1 MACCCSASVAVGSD
15 LDVCGASCL
24 ARRFLLQINAVKLQ
38 PSNPFKWAS
47 GWNSPI
53 YCDNR
58 KILAYPKIREFIKN
72 EFISLIKEFDTPT
85 CIAGVATGGIAIGAI
100 VADELGLPFCYVRS
114 EPKSHGM
121 KNNIEGDL
129 KQDDKVF
136 VIEDLISSG
145 KSSIKAVK
153 DLKEFGVEITGL
165 GAIFTYGFEVSKNNF
180 LKESCL
186 FKTLSD
192 YSVLLDTALKN
203 NYISN
208 LELETLVKWRSSPS
222 TWKPNA

>member
-1 MACCCSASVAVGSD
+1 MNSSKNNAAKVAD
-15 LDVCGASCL
+15 
-24 ARRFLLQINAVKLQ
+24 FLLQINAVKLQ

-58 KILAYPKIREFIKN
+58 KILAYPKIREYIKN
-72 EFISLIKEFDTPT
+72 EFISLINEFDTPT

-100 VADELGLPFCYVRS
+100 VAEELGLPFCYVRS
-114 EPKSHGM
+114 ESKSHGM

-129 KQDDKVF
+129 KLEDKVF

-145 KSSIKAVK
+145 KSSIKAVR
-153 DLKEFGVEITGL
+153 DLKEFGVEISGL
-165 GAIFTYGFEVSKNNF
+165 GAIFTYGFEVSENNF
-180 LKESCL
+180 IEESCS
-186 FKTLSD
+186 FKTLSN
-192 YSVLLDTALKN
+192 YSVLLDTALEN

-208 LELETLVKWRSSPS
+208 EELETLVKWRNSPS
-222 TWKPNA
+222 TWTPNA

>member
-1 MACCCSASVAVGSD
+1 MNNSKNNAAKVAD
-15 LDVCGASCL
+15 
-24 ARRFLLQINAVKLQ
+24 FLLQINAVKLQ

-100 VADELGLPFCYVRS
+100 VAEELGLPFCYVRS
-114 EPKSHGM
+114 ESKSHGM

-129 KQDDKVF
+129 KLEDKVF

-145 KSSIKAVK
+145 KSSIKAVR

-165 GAIFTYGFEVSKNNF
+165 GAIFTYGFEVSENNF
-180 LKESCL
+180 SEEFCS
-186 FKTLSD
+186 FKTLSN
-192 YSVLLDTALKN
+192 YSVLLETALKN

-208 LELETLVKWRSSPS
+208 EELETLVKWRNSPS
-222 TWKPNA
+222 TWTQNA

>member
-1 MACCCSASVAVGSD
+1 MNSSKNNAAKVAD
-15 LDVCGASCL
+15 
-24 ARRFLLQINAVKLQ
+24 FLLQINAVKLQ

-72 EFISLIKEFDTPT
+72 EFVSLINDFDKPT

-100 VADELGLPFCYVRS
+100 VAEELGLPFCYVRS
-114 EPKSHGM
+114 ESKSHGM

-129 KQDDKVF
+129 KLEDKVF

-145 KSSIKAVK
+145 KSSIKAIK
-153 DLKEFGVEITGL
+153 DLKEFGVEICGL
-165 GAIFTYGFEVSKNNF
+165 GAIFTYGFEVSENNF
-180 LKESCL
+180 YKESCS
-186 FKTLSD
+186 FKTLSN
-192 YSVLLDTALKN
+192 YSVLLETALKN

-208 LELETLVKWRSSPS
+208 EELETLIKWRNSPS
-222 TWKPNA
+222 TWNPNA

>member
-1 MACCCSASVAVGSD
+1 MNNSKNNAAKVAD
-15 LDVCGASCL
+15 
-24 ARRFLLQINAVKLQ
+24 FLLNINAVKLQ

-100 VADELGLPFCYVRS
+100 VAEELGLPFCYVRS
-114 EPKSHGM
+114 ESKSHGM

-129 KQDDKVF
+129 KQEDKVF

-145 KSSIKAVK
+145 KSSIKAVR
-153 DLKEFGVEITGL
+153 DLKEFGVEISGL
-165 GAIFTYGFEVSKNNF
+165 GAIFTYGFEVSENNF
-180 LKESCL
+180 SEEFCS
-186 FKTLSD
+186 FKTLSN
-192 YSVLLDTALKN
+192 YSALLETALKN

-208 LELETLVKWRSSPS
+208 EELETLVKWRNSPS
-222 TWKPNA
+222 TWTPNA

>member
-1 MACCCSASVAVGSD
+1 MNSSKNNAAKVAD
-15 LDVCGASCL
+15 
-24 ARRFLLQINAVKLQ
+24 FLLQINAVKLQ

-100 VADELGLPFCYVRS
+100 VAEELGLPFCYVRS
-114 EPKSHGM
+114 ESKSHGM

-129 KQDDKVF
+129 KQEDKVF

-145 KSSIKAVK
+145 KSSIKAVR

-165 GAIFTYGFEVSKNNF
+165 GAIFTYGFEVSENNF
-180 LKESCL
+180 SEESCS
-186 FKTLSD
+186 FKTLSN
-192 YSVLLDTALKN
+192 YSVLLETALKN

-208 LELETLVKWRSSPS
+208 EELETLVKWRNSPS
-222 TWKPNA
+222 TWTPNA

>member
-1 MACCCSASVAVGSD
+1 MNNSKNNAAKVAD
-15 LDVCGASCL
+15 
-24 ARRFLLQINAVKLQ
+24 FLLQINAVKLQ

-100 VADELGLPFCYVRS
+100 VAEELGLPFCYVRS
-114 EPKSHGM
+114 ESKSHGM

-129 KQDDKVF
+129 KLEDKVF

-145 KSSIKAVK
+145 KSSIKAVR

-165 GAIFTYGFEVSKNNF
+165 GAIFTYGFEVSENNF
-180 LKESCL
+180 SEESCS
-186 FKTLSD
+186 FKTLSN
-192 YSVLLDTALKN
+192 YSALLETALKN

-208 LELETLVKWRSSPS
+208 EELETLVKWRNSPS
-222 TWKPNA
+222 TWTPNA

>member
-1 MACCCSASVAVGSD
+1 MNSSKNNAAKVAD
-15 LDVCGASCL
+15 
-24 ARRFLLQINAVKLQ
+24 FLLQINAVKLQ

-100 VADELGLPFCYVRS
+100 VAEKLGLPFCYVRS
-114 EPKSHGM
+114 ESKSHGM

-129 KQDDKVF
+129 KQEDKVF

-145 KSSIKAVK
+145 KSSIKAVR

-165 GAIFTYGFEVSKNNF
+165 GAIFTYGFEVSENNF
-180 LKESCL
+180 SEESCS
-186 FKTLSD
+186 FKTLSN
-192 YSVLLDTALKN
+192 YSALLETALKN

-208 LELETLVKWRSSPS
+208 EELETLVKWRNSPS
-222 TWKPNA
+222 TWTPNA

>member
-1 MACCCSASVAVGSD
+1 MNNSKNNAAKVAD
-15 LDVCGASCL
+15 
-24 ARRFLLQINAVKLQ
+24 FLLQINAVKLQ

-100 VADELGLPFCYVRS
+100 VAEELGLPFCYVRS
-114 EPKSHGM
+114 ESKSHGM

-129 KQDDKVF
+129 KIEDKVF

-145 KSSIKAVK
+145 KSSIKAVR
-153 DLKEFGVEITGL
+153 DLKQFGVEITGL
-165 GAIFTYGFEVSKNNF
+165 GAIFTYDFEVSEKNF
-180 LKESCL
+180 STESCI
-186 FKTLSD
+186 FKTLSN
-192 YSVLLDTALKN
+192 YSVLIETALKN
-203 NYISN
+203 NYISRK
-208 LELETLVKWRSSPS
+208 ELETLIKWRNSPS
-222 TWKPNA
+222 KWKPNA

>member
-1 MACCCSASVAVGSD
+1 MNSSKNNAAKVAD
-15 LDVCGASCL
+15 
-24 ARRFLLQINAVKLQ
+24 FLLQINAVKLQ

-72 EFISLIKEFDTPT
+72 EFVSLINDFDKPT

-100 VADELGLPFCYVRS
+100 VAEELGLPFCYVRS
-114 EPKSHGM
+114 ESKSHGM

-129 KQDDKVF
+129 KLEDKVF

-145 KSSIKAVK
+145 KSSIKAVR

-165 GAIFTYGFEVSKNNF
+165 GAIFTYGFEVSENNF
-180 LKESCL
+180 SEESCS
-186 FKTLSD
+186 FKTLSN
-192 YSVLLDTALKN
+192 YSVLLETALKN

-208 LELETLVKWRSSPS
+208 EELETLVKWRNSPS
-222 TWKPNA
+222 TWTPNA

>member
-1 MACCCSASVAVGSD
+1 MNNSKNNAAKVAD
-15 LDVCGASCL
+15 
-24 ARRFLLQINAVKLQ
+24 FLLQINAVKLQ

-72 EFISLIKEFDTPT
+72 EFISLIKEFDTAT

-100 VADELGLPFCYVRS
+100 VAEELGLPFCYVRS
-114 EPKSHGM
+114 ESKSHGM

-165 GAIFTYGFEVSKNNF
+165 GAIFTYGFEVSKKNF
-180 LKESCL
+180 LKESCS

-192 YSVLLDTALKN
+192 YSVLIDTALKN

-208 LELETLVKWRSSPS
+208 KELETLVKWRNSPS
-222 TWKPNA
+222 TWNPNA

>member
-1 MACCCSASVAVGSD
+1 MNSSKNNAAKVAD
-15 LDVCGASCL
+15 
-24 ARRFLLQINAVKLQ
+24 FLLQINAVKLQ

-100 VADELGLPFCYVRS
+100 VAEELGLPFCYVRS
-114 EPKSHGM
+114 ESKSHGM

-129 KQDDKVF
+129 KLEDKVF

-145 KSSIKAVK
+145 KSSIKAIK
-153 DLKEFGVEITGL
+153 DLKEFGVEICGL
-165 GAIFTYGFEVSKNNF
+165 GAIFTYGFEVSENNF
-180 LKESCL
+180 SNESCS
-186 FKTLSD
+186 FKTLSN
-192 YSVLLDTALKN
+192 YSVLLETALKN

-208 LELETLVKWRSSPS
+208 EELKTLIKWRNSPS
-222 TWKPNA
+222 TWNPNA

>member
-1 MACCCSASVAVGSD
+1 MNSSKNNAAKVAD
-15 LDVCGASCL
+15 
-24 ARRFLLQINAVKLQ
+24 FLLQINAVKLQ

-72 EFISLIKEFDTPT
+72 EFISLINDFDKPT

-100 VADELGLPFCYVRS
+100 VAEELGLPFCYVRS
-114 EPKSHGM
+114 ESKSHGM

-129 KQDDKVF
+129 KLEDKVF

-145 KSSIKAVK
+145 KSSIKAIK
-153 DLKEFGVEITGL
+153 DLKEFGVEICGL
-165 GAIFTYGFEVSKNNF
+165 GAIFTYGFEVSENNF
-180 LKESCL
+180 YKESCS
-186 FKTLSD
+186 FKTLSN
-192 YSVLLDTALKN
+192 YSILLETALKN

-208 LELETLVKWRSSPS
+208 EELETLIKWRNSPS
-222 TWKPNA
+222 TWNPNA

>member
-1 MACCCSASVAVGSD
+1 MNNSKNNAAKVAD
-15 LDVCGASCL
+15 
-24 ARRFLLQINAVKLQ
+24 FLLNINAVKLQ

-100 VADELGLPFCYVRS
+100 VAEELGLPFCYVRS
-114 EPKSHGM
+114 ESKSHGM

-129 KQDDKVF
+129 KLEDKVF

-145 KSSIKAVK
+145 KSSIKAVR

-165 GAIFTYGFEVSKNNF
+165 GAIFTYGFEVSENNF
-180 LKESCL
+180 SEESCS
-186 FKTLSD
+186 FKTLSN
-192 YSVLLDTALKN
+192 YSVLLETALKN

-208 LELETLVKWRSSPS
+208 EELETLVKWRNSPS
-222 TWKPNA
+222 TWTPNA

>member
-1 MACCCSASVAVGSD
+1 MNNSKNNAAKVAD
-15 LDVCGASCL
+15 
-24 ARRFLLQINAVKLQ
+24 FLLQINAVKLQ

-72 EFISLIKEFDTPT
+72 EFISLIKEFDTAT

-100 VADELGLPFCYVRS
+100 VAEELGLPFCYVRS
-114 EPKSHGM
+114 ESKSHGM

-165 GAIFTYGFEVSKNNF
+165 GAIFTYGFEVSKKNF
-180 LKESCL
+180 LKESCS

-208 LELETLVKWRSSPS
+208 KELETLVKWRNSPS
-222 TWKPNA
+222 TWNPNA

>member
-1 MACCCSASVAVGSD
+1 MNSSKNNAAKVAD
-15 LDVCGASCL
+15 
-24 ARRFLLQINAVKLQ
+24 FLLQINAVKLQ

-72 EFISLIKEFDTPT
+72 EFVSLINEFDTPT

-100 VADELGLPFCYVRS
+100 VAEELGLPFCYVRS
-114 EPKSHGM
+114 ESKSHGM

-129 KQDDKVF
+129 KLEDKVF

-145 KSSIKAVK
+145 KSSIKAIK
-153 DLKEFGVEITGL
+153 DLKEFGVEICGL
-165 GAIFTYGFEVSKNNF
+165 GAIFTYGFEVSENNF
-180 LKESCL
+180 SKESCS
-186 FKTLSD
+186 FKTLSN
-192 YSVLLDTALKN
+192 YSVLLETALKN

-208 LELETLVKWRSSPS
+208 QELETLIKWRNSPS
-222 TWKPNA
+222 TWNPNA

>member
-1 MACCCSASVAVGSD
+1 MNNSKNNAAKVAD
-15 LDVCGASCL
+15 
-24 ARRFLLQINAVKLQ
+24 FLLQINAVKLQ

-100 VADELGLPFCYVRS
+100 VAEELGLPFCYVRS
-114 EPKSHGM
+114 ESKSHGM

-129 KQDDKVF
+129 KLEDKVF

-145 KSSIKAVK
+145 KSSIKAVR

-165 GAIFTYGFEVSKNNF
+165 GAIFTYGFEVSENNF
-180 LKESCL
+180 SEESCS
-186 FKTLSD
+186 FKTLSN
-192 YSVLLDTALKN
+192 YSVLLETALKN

-208 LELETLVKWRSSPS
+208 EELATLVKWRNSPS
-222 TWKPNA
+222 TWTPNA

>member
-1 MACCCSASVAVGSD
+1 MNSSINNAAKVAD
-15 LDVCGASCL
+15 
-24 ARRFLLQINAVKLQ
+24 FLLQINAVKLQ

-72 EFISLIKEFDTPT
+72 EFISLINDFDKPT

-100 VADELGLPFCYVRS
+100 VAEELGLPFCYVRS
-114 EPKSHGM
+114 ESKSHGM

-129 KQDDKVF
+129 KIEDKVF

-145 KSSIKAVK
+145 KSSIKAIK
-153 DLKEFGVEITGL
+153 DLKDFGVEICGL
-165 GAIFTYGFEVSKNNF
+165 GAIFTYGFEVSENNF
-180 LKESCL
+180 SNESCS
-186 FKTLSD
+186 FKTLSN

-208 LELETLVKWRSSPS
+208 EELETLIKWRNSPS
-222 TWKPNA
+222 TWNPNA

>member
-1 MACCCSASVAVGSD
+1 MNSSKNNAAKVAD
-15 LDVCGASCL
+15 
-24 ARRFLLQINAVKLQ
+24 FLLQINAVKLQ

-100 VADELGLPFCYVRS
+100 VAEELGLPFCYVRS
-114 EPKSHGM
+114 ESKSHGM

-129 KQDDKVF
+129 KLEDKVF

-145 KSSIKAVK
+145 KSSIKAVR
-153 DLKEFGVEITGL
+153 DLKEFGVEISGL
-165 GAIFTYGFEVSKNNF
+165 GAIFTYGFEVSENNF
-180 LKESCL
+180 LEESCS
-186 FKTLSD
+186 FKTLSN
-192 YSVLLDTALKN
+192 YSVLLDTALEN

-208 LELETLVKWRSSPS
+208 EELETLVKWRNSPS
-222 TWKPNA
+222 TWTPNA

>member
-1 MACCCSASVAVGSD
+1 MNNSKNNAAKVAD
-15 LDVCGASCL
+15 
-24 ARRFLLQINAVKLQ
+24 FLLQINAVKLQ

-72 EFISLIKEFDTPT
+72 EFISIIKEFDSPT

-100 VADELGLPFCYVRS
+100 VAEELGLPFCYVRS
-114 EPKSHGM
+114 ESKSHGM

-129 KQDDKVF
+129 KLEDKVF

-145 KSSIKAVK
+145 KSSIKAVR

-165 GAIFTYGFEVSKNNF
+165 GAIFTYGFEVSENNF
-180 LKESCL
+180 SEESCS
-186 FKTLSD
+186 FKTLSN
-192 YSVLLDTALKN
+192 YSVLLETALKN

-208 LELETLVKWRSSPS
+208 EELETLVKWRNSPS
-222 TWKPNA
+222 TWTPNA

>member
-1 MACCCSASVAVGSD
+1 MNNSKNNAAKVAD
-15 LDVCGASCL
+15 
-24 ARRFLLQINAVKLQ
+24 FLLQINAVKLQ
-38 PSNPFKWAS
+38 PSKPFKWAS

-85 CIAGVATGGIAIGAI
+85 CIAGVATGGIAIVAI
-100 VADELGLPFCYVRS
+100 VAEELGLPFCYVRS
-114 EPKSHGM
+114 ESKSHGM

-129 KQDDKVF
+129 KLEDKVF

-145 KSSIKAVK
+145 KSSIKAVR

-165 GAIFTYGFEVSKNNF
+165 GAIFTYGFEVSENNF
-180 LKESCL
+180 SEESCS
-186 FKTLSD
+186 FKTLSN

-208 LELETLVKWRSSPS
+208 EELETLVKWRNSPS
-222 TWKPNA
+222 TWTPNA

>member
-1 MACCCSASVAVGSD
+1 MNSSINNAAKVAD
-15 LDVCGASCL
+15 
-24 ARRFLLQINAVKLQ
+24 FLLQINAVKLQ

-72 EFISLIKEFDTPT
+72 EFISLINDFDKPT

-100 VADELGLPFCYVRS
+100 VAEELGLPFCYVRS
-114 EPKSHGM
+114 ESKSHGM

-129 KQDDKVF
+129 KLEDKVF

-145 KSSIKAVK
+145 KSSIKAIK
-153 DLKEFGVEITGL
+153 DLKDFGVEICGL
-165 GAIFTYGFEVSKNNF
+165 GAIFTYGFEVSENNF
-180 LKESCL
+180 SNESCS
-186 FKTLSD
+186 FKTLSN

-208 LELETLVKWRSSPS
+208 EELETLIKWRNSPS
-222 TWKPNA
+222 TWNPNA

>member
-1 MACCCSASVAVGSD
+1 MNNSKNNAAKVAD
-15 LDVCGASCL
+15 
-24 ARRFLLQINAVKLQ
+24 FLLQINAVKLQ

-58 KILAYPKIREFIKN
+58 KILAYPKIRKFIKN

-100 VADELGLPFCYVRS
+100 VAEELGLPFCYVRS
-114 EPKSHGM
+114 ESKVHGM
-121 KNNIEGDL
+121 KNKIEGDL

-145 KSSIKAVK
+145 KSSIKAVR
-153 DLKEFGVEITGL
+153 DLKEFGVKITGL
-165 GAIFTYGFEVSKNNF
+165 GAIFTYGFEISENNF
-180 LKESCL
+180 SKESCL

-192 YSVLLDTALKN
+192 YSILLDTALKN

-208 LELETLVKWRSSPS
+208 KELETLVKWRNSPS
-222 TWKPNA
+222 TWKKNA

>member
-1 MACCCSASVAVGSD
+1 MNSSINNAAKVAD
-15 LDVCGASCL
+15 
-24 ARRFLLQINAVKLQ
+24 FLLQINAVKLQ

-72 EFISLIKEFDTPT
+72 EFISLINDFDKPT

-100 VADELGLPFCYVRS
+100 VAEELGLPFCYVRS
-114 EPKSHGM
+114 ESKSHGM

-129 KQDDKVF
+129 KLEDKVF

-145 KSSIKAVK
+145 KSSIKAIK
-153 DLKEFGVEITGL
+153 DLKEFGVEICGL
-165 GAIFTYGFEVSKNNF
+165 GAIFTYGFEVSENNF
-180 LKESCL
+180 SNESCS
-186 FKTLSD
+186 FKTLSN
-192 YSVLLDTALKN
+192 YSVLLETALKN

-208 LELETLVKWRSSPS
+208 EELETLIKWRNSPS
-222 TWKPNA
+222 TWNPNA

>member
-1 MACCCSASVAVGSD
+1 MNNSKNNAAKVAD
-15 LDVCGASCL
+15 
-24 ARRFLLQINAVKLQ
+24 FLLQINAVKLQ

-100 VADELGLPFCYVRS
+100 VAEELGLPFCYVRS
-114 EPKSHGM
+114 ESKSHGM

-129 KQDDKVF
+129 KLEDQVF

-145 KSSIKAVK
+145 KSSIKAVR

-165 GAIFTYGFEVSKNNF
+165 GAIFTYGFEVSENNF
-180 LKESCL
+180 SEESCS
-186 FKTLSD
+186 FKTLSN
-192 YSVLLDTALKN
+192 YSVLLETALKN

-208 LELETLVKWRSSPS
+208 EELETLVKWRNSPS
-222 TWKPNA
+222 TWTQNA

>member
-1 MACCCSASVAVGSD
+1 MNNSKNNAAKVAD
-15 LDVCGASCL
+15 
-24 ARRFLLQINAVKLQ
+24 FLLNINAVKLQ

-100 VADELGLPFCYVRS
+100 VAEELGLPFCYVRS
-114 EPKSHGM
+114 ESKSHGM

-129 KQDDKVF
+129 KQEDKVF

-145 KSSIKAVK
+145 KSSIKAVR

-165 GAIFTYGFEVSKNNF
+165 GAIFTYGFEVSENNF
-180 LKESCL
+180 SEESCS
-186 FKTLSD
+186 FKTLSN
-192 YSVLLDTALKN
+192 YSALLETALKN

-208 LELETLVKWRSSPS
+208 EELETLVKWRNSPS
-222 TWKPNA
+222 TWTPNA

>member
-1 MACCCSASVAVGSD
+1 MNSSKNNAAKVAD
-15 LDVCGASCL
+15 
-24 ARRFLLQINAVKLQ
+24 FLLQINAVKLQ

-72 EFISLIKEFDTPT
+72 EFISLIKEFETPT

-100 VADELGLPFCYVRS
+100 VAEELGLPFCYVRS
-114 EPKSHGM
+114 ESKSHGM

-129 KQDDKVF
+129 KLEDKVF

-145 KSSIKAVK
+145 KSSIKAIK
-153 DLKEFGVEITGL
+153 DLKEFGVEICGL
-165 GAIFTYGFEVSKNNF
+165 GAIFTYGFEVSENNF
-180 LKESCL
+180 SNESCS
-186 FKTLSD
+186 FKTLSN
-192 YSVLLDTALKN
+192 YSVLLETALKN

-208 LELETLVKWRSSPS
+208 EELKTLIKWRNSPS
-222 TWKPNA
+222 TWNPNA

>member
-1 MACCCSASVAVGSD
+1 MNNSKNNAAKVAD
-15 LDVCGASCL
+15 
-24 ARRFLLQINAVKLQ
+24 FLLQINAVKLQ

-100 VADELGLPFCYVRS
+100 VAEKLGLPFCYVRS
-114 EPKSHGM
+114 ESKSHGM

-129 KQDDKVF
+129 KQEDKVF

-145 KSSIKAVK
+145 KSSIKAVR

-165 GAIFTYGFEVSKNNF
+165 GAIFTYGFEVSENNF
-180 LKESCL
+180 SEESCS
-186 FKTLSD
+186 FKTLSN
-192 YSVLLDTALKN
+192 YSALLETALKN

-208 LELETLVKWRSSPS
+208 EELETLVKWRNSPS
-222 TWKPNA
+222 TWTPNA

>member
-1 MACCCSASVAVGSD
+1 MNSSKNNAAKVAD
-15 LDVCGASCL
+15 
-24 ARRFLLQINAVKLQ
+24 FLLQINAVKLQ

-100 VADELGLPFCYVRS
+100 VAEELGLPFCYVRS
-114 EPKSHGM
+114 ESKSHGM

-129 KQDDKVF
+129 KQEDKVF

-145 KSSIKAVK
+145 KSSIKAVR
-153 DLKEFGVEITGL
+153 DLKEFGVEISGL
-165 GAIFTYGFEVSKNNF
+165 GAIFTYGFEVSENNF
-180 LKESCL
+180 SEEFCS
-186 FKTLSD
+186 FKTLSN
-192 YSVLLDTALKN
+192 YSVLLETALKN

-208 LELETLVKWRSSPS
+208 EELETLVKWRNSPS
-222 TWKPNA
+222 TWTPNA

>member
-1 MACCCSASVAVGSD
+1 MNNSKNNAAKVAD
-15 LDVCGASCL
+15 
-24 ARRFLLQINAVKLQ
+24 FLLQINAVKLQ

-100 VADELGLPFCYVRS
+100 VAEELGLPFCYVRS
-114 EPKSHGM
+114 ESKSHGM

-129 KQDDKVF
+129 KLEDKVF

-145 KSSIKAVK
+145 KSSIKAVR

-165 GAIFTYGFEVSKNNF
+165 GAIFTYGFEVSENNF
-180 LKESCL
+180 SEESCS
-186 FKTLSD
+186 FKTLSN
-192 YSVLLDTALKN
+192 YSVLLETALKN

-208 LELETLVKWRSSPS
+208 EELETLVKWRNSPS
-222 TWKPNA
+222 SWTQNA

>member
-1 MACCCSASVAVGSD
+1 MNSSKNNAAKVAD
-15 LDVCGASCL
+15 
-24 ARRFLLQINAVKLQ
+24 FLLQINAVKLQ

-100 VADELGLPFCYVRS
+100 VAEELGLPFCYVRS
-114 EPKSHGM
+114 ESKSHGM

-129 KQDDKVF
+129 KLEDKVF

-145 KSSIKAVK
+145 KSSIKAVR

-165 GAIFTYGFEVSKNNF
+165 GAIFTYGFEVSENNF
-180 LKESCL
+180 SEESCS
-186 FKTLSD
+186 FKTLSN
-192 YSVLLDTALKN
+192 YSVLLETALKN

-208 LELETLVKWRSSPS
+208 AELETLVKWRNSPS
-222 TWKPNA
+222 TWTPNA

>member
-1 MACCCSASVAVGSD
+1 MNSSKNNAAKVAD
-15 LDVCGASCL
+15 
-24 ARRFLLQINAVKLQ
+24 FLLQINAVKLQ

-100 VADELGLPFCYVRS
+100 VAEELGLPFCYVRS
-114 EPKSHGM
+114 ESKSHGM

-129 KQDDKVF
+129 KLEDKVF

-145 KSSIKAVK
+145 KSSIKAIK
-153 DLKEFGVEITGL
+153 DLKEFGVEICGL
-165 GAIFTYGFEVSKNNF
+165 GAIFSYGFEVSENNF
-180 LKESCL
+180 SNESCS
-186 FKTLSD
+186 FKTLSN

-208 LELETLVKWRSSPS
+208 EELKTLIKWRNSPS
-222 TWKPNA
+222 TWNPNA

>member
-1 MACCCSASVAVGSD
+1 MNSSKNNAAKVAD
-15 LDVCGASCL
+15 
-24 ARRFLLQINAVKLQ
+24 FLLQINAVKLQ

-72 EFISLIKEFDTPT
+72 EFISLINDFDKPT

-100 VADELGLPFCYVRS
+100 VAEELGLPFCYVRS
-114 EPKSHGM
+114 ESKSHGM

-129 KQDDKVF
+129 KLEDKVF

-145 KSSIKAVK
+145 KSSIKAIK
-153 DLKEFGVEITGL
+153 DLKEFGVEICGL
-165 GAIFTYGFEVSKNNF
+165 GAIFTYGFEVSENNF
-180 LKESCL
+180 SNESCS
-186 FKTLSD
+186 FKTLSN
-192 YSVLLDTALKN
+192 YSVLLETALKN

-208 LELETLVKWRSSPS
+208 EELKTLIKWRNSPS
-222 TWKPNA
+222 SWNPNA

>member
-1 MACCCSASVAVGSD
+1 MNSSKNNAAKVAD
-15 LDVCGASCL
+15 
-24 ARRFLLQINAVKLQ
+24 FLLQINAVKLQ

-100 VADELGLPFCYVRS
+100 VAEKLGLPFCYVRS
-114 EPKSHGM
+114 ESKSHGM

-129 KQDDKVF
+129 KQEDKVF

-145 KSSIKAVK
+145 KSSIKAVR

-165 GAIFTYGFEVSKNNF
+165 GAIFTYGFEVSENNF
-180 LKESCL
+180 SEESCS
-186 FKTLSD
+186 FKTLSN
-192 YSVLLDTALKN
+192 YSVLLETALKN

-208 LELETLVKWRSSPS
+208 EELETLVKWRNSPS
-222 TWKPNA
+222 TWTPNA

>member
-1 MACCCSASVAVGSD
+1 MNSSKNNAAKVAD
-15 LDVCGASCL
+15 
-24 ARRFLLQINAVKLQ
+24 FLLQINAVKLQ

-72 EFISLIKEFDTPT
+72 EFVSLINDFDKPT

-100 VADELGLPFCYVRS
+100 VAEELGLPFCYVRS
-114 EPKSHGM
+114 ESKSHGM

-129 KQDDKVF
+129 KLDDKVF

-145 KSSIKAVK
+145 KSSIKAIK
-153 DLKEFGVEITGL
+153 DLKEFGVEICGL
-165 GAIFTYGFEVSKNNF
+165 GAIFTYGFEFSENNF
-180 LKESCL
+180 SKESCT
-186 FKTLSD
+186 FKTLSN
-192 YSVLLDTALKN
+192 YSVLIETALKN

-208 LELETLVKWRSSPS
+208 EELETLIKWRNSPS
-222 TWKPNA
+222 TWNPNA

>member
-1 MACCCSASVAVGSD
+1 MNSSKNNAAKVAD
-15 LDVCGASCL
+15 
-24 ARRFLLQINAVKLQ
+24 FLLQINAVKLQ

-100 VADELGLPFCYVRS
+100 VAEELGLPFCYVRS
-114 EPKSHGM
+114 ESKSHGM

-129 KQDDKVF
+129 KQEDKVF

-145 KSSIKAVK
+145 KSSIKAVR

-165 GAIFTYGFEVSKNNF
+165 GAIFTYGFEVSENNF
-180 LKESCL
+180 SEEFCS
-186 FKTLSD
+186 FKTLSN
-192 YSVLLDTALKN
+192 YSVLLETALKN

-208 LELETLVKWRSSPS
+208 EELETLVKWRNSPS
-222 TWKPNA
+222 TWTPNA